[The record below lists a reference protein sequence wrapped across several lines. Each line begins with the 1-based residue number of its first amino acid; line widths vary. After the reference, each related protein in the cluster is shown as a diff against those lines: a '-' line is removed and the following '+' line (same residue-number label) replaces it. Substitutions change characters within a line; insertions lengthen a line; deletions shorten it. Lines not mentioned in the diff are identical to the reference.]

1 LSGGRLAQVG
11 TPEELYRAPADRFV
25 AGFVGRASFVPA
37 TVDATGRT
45 ASGPGLPGG
54 SAALAQP
61 APPGTRGELMLRPE
75 QLRLTEAGRPGA
87 LAGEVAATRFG
98 GAVSWVV
105 VRVEGAE
112 LEVQVTGDRPAIGE
126 RVA

>member
-1 LSGGRLAQVG
+1 
-11 TPEELYRAPADRFV
+11 
-25 AGFVGRASFVPA
+25 
-37 TVDATGRT
+37 
-45 ASGPGLPGG
+45 
-54 SAALAQP
+54 
-61 APPGTRGELMLRPE
+61 MLRPE

-126 RVA
+126 RVAVERAADAPPAPFFARPA